1 MAEETKITHPESDVK
16 DEISPEKVLAL
27 VEKKAFPALRAL
39 LCTLPAADIGELI
52 EELPQ
57 EHHPLIYRILPKEL
71 AAEVFV
77 EMDSDAQARLIA
89 CFSDRELR
97 EVLDELY
104 LDDTVDLIEEM
115 PAGVVARILK
125 NSSAD
130 ARREINELLK
140 YPKDSAGSIMTTEFV
155 ALKRHMT
162 VDEAFKVIRRVA
174 IDKETIY
181 TCYVTDENRHLLGI
195 VTAKTLMIS
204 PVDAILENIMEKN
217 CISVSTL
224 TDKEEVAHLFNK
236 YNFLAMPVVD
246 KEDRLVGIVT
256 VDDAI
261 DVLQEETEEDFAM
274 MAAITPSEDPYIK
287 TSAFTIFT
295 RRIPWLMVLMIS
307 ATFTGMIIA
316 SFESALAACVVLTAF
331 IPMLMGTG
339 GNSGSQA
346 STTVIRGLSTGE
358 VTMHDTATVL
368 WKEFRVALLCAISL
382 GAVTFGK
389 VMLVDGL
396 LFRNSG
402 VTPMVALVVAITLA
416 LTVVCAKLIGCS
428 LPILAK
434 RIGFDPA
441 VMANPFISTIVDT
454 VSLLLYF
461 LMACL
466 LLHLPLTS

>member
-1 MAEETKITHPESDVK
+1 MADENNSFNPSAEEEVAPSDV
-16 DEISPEKVLAL
+16 LTL
-27 VEKKAFPALRAL
+27 VEERNFSALRTL
-39 LCTLPAADIGELI
+39 LSSLPAADIGELLD
-52 EELPQ
+52 EVPP
-57 EHHPLIYRILPKEL
+57 EHYPLIYRILPKEL

-77 EMDSDAQARLIA
+77 EMDSDAQQKLIS

-125 NSSAD
+125 NSSPS

-155 ALKRHMT
+155 ALKRSMT
-162 VDEAFKVIRRVA
+162 VEEAFAVIRRVA

-195 VTAKTLMIS
+195 ISAKTLMIS
-204 PVDAILENIMEKN
+204 PVTAVLEDIMEKN

-236 YNFLAMPVVD
+236 YSFLALPVVD
-246 KEDRLVGIVT
+246 TESRLVGIVT

-261 DVLQEETEEDFAM
+261 DVLQEEAEEDFAM
-274 MAAITPSEDPYIK
+274 MAAITPSEEPYLK
-287 TSAFTIFT
+287 TSAFSIFT
-295 RRIPWLMVLMIS
+295 RRIPWLMILMIS
-307 ATFTGMIIA
+307 ATFTGMIIS
-316 SFESALAACVVLTAF
+316 SFENALSACVVLTAF

-346 STTVIRGLSTGE
+346 STTIIRGLSLGE
-358 VTMHDTATVL
+358 VGMKDTLTVL
-368 WKEFRVALLCAISL
+368 WKELRVSLMCALSL
-382 GAVTFGK
+382 GIVTFGK
-389 VMLVDGL
+389 VLLVDGL
-396 LFRNSG
+396 LLNNPE
-402 VTPMVALVVAITLA
+402 VTPTVSLVVAITLA
-416 LTVVCAKLIGCS
+416 LTVICAKLIGS
-428 LPILAK
+428 ALPILAK
-434 RIGFDPA
+434 RLGFDPA

-461 LMACL
+461 FMACM
-466 LLHLPLTS
+466 LLHLPLGG